1 MVISSSEINFHWKNV
16 QHDVIGIELFDENV
30 NVVDMFSETDVS
42 SFHLLI
48 VESFMVEVLD
58 WI

>member
-30 NVVDMFSETDVS
+30 NVFDMFSETDMS